1 MKNAIP
7 TGLAYPLIRGKEG
20 SPKNIEENK
29 KKYKMSITIYMT
41 LGQVLLFCPTFG

>member
-1 MKNAIP
+1 MHGWMKNAIP

-29 KKYKMSITIYMT
+29 KSIKCQLQYIW
-41 LGQVLLFCPTFG
+41 L